1 MRIDRISYIVY
12 YKNKE
17 AIKKV
22 EQLDV
27 NVTYN
32 STRLKFLTIYF
43 DRANE
48 KDIKRKLEQMKGI
61 IRYEPSLLENQKII
75 FEV

>member
-22 EQLDV
+22 EQLEV
-27 NVTYN
+27 NITYH

-43 DRANE
+43 DRTNE

-61 IRYEPSLLENQKII
+61 TRFEPSLLESQKVI

>member
-43 DRANE
+43 DRDNE

>member
-17 AIKKV
+17 AVKKV

-43 DRANE
+43 DRSNE